1 MDSILRRHCGVSCA
15 SGRAPSFRGY
25 VHGHEQRNDQGNGRD
40 KEDAR
45 TPRQDYVRDAGGIM
59 LTLLSTLVSFLM
71 GGLPKILD
79 FFQDK
84 QDKSH
89 ELKLAQ
95 MQTERELQ
103 LAAAGYVAQQQIEAI
118 RLDEIKTETSSAEK
132 VSLID
137 AQKAEMS
144 AIYAHDMSLNEGT
157 SQWMKDF
164 RASVRPVITYGF
176 FFLLVGID
184 GVLAYKGLTSGV
196 EFNALADQLWDNET
210 QALFASI
217 IAFHFGGRAFGK

>member
-1 MDSILRRHCGVSCA
+1 
-15 SGRAPSFRGY
+15 
-25 VHGHEQRNDQGNGRD
+25 
-40 KEDAR
+40 
-45 TPRQDYVRDAGGIM
+45 M
-59 LTLLSTLVSFLM
+59 LTIFSTLVSFLM

-84 QDKSH
+84 SDKSH

-95 MQTERELQ
+95 MQTDRELQ
-103 LAAAGYVAQQQIEAI
+103 MAAAGYIAQQHIEEI
-118 RLDEIKTETSSAEK
+118 KLDEIKTQTASAEK
-132 VSLID
+132 VSLIN
-137 AQKAEMS
+137 AQSAEMQ
-144 AIYAHDMSLNEGT
+144 AIYAHDTSLNEGT
-157 SQWMKDF
+157 SQWMKNL

-184 GVLAYKGLTSGV
+184 AVLAYKGLTSGID
-196 EFNALADQLWDNET
+196 FNQLANQLWDDET

>member
-1 MDSILRRHCGVSCA
+1 
-15 SGRAPSFRGY
+15 
-25 VHGHEQRNDQGNGRD
+25 
-40 KEDAR
+40 
-45 TPRQDYVRDAGGIM
+45 M
-59 LTLLSTLVSFLM
+59 LTIFSTLVSFLM

-79 FFQDK
+79 FFQDRA
-84 QDKSH
+84 DKGH

-103 LAAAGYVAQQQIEAI
+103 MAAAGYVAQQQIEAI
-118 RLDEIKTETSSAEK
+118 KIDEIKVQTEADNK
-132 VSLID
+132 QALIG
-137 AQKAEMS
+137 AQQAEMS

-157 SQWMKDF
+157 SKWMKDL

-196 EFNALADQLWDNET
+196 DFVQLAEQLWDNET

>member
-1 MDSILRRHCGVSCA
+1 
-15 SGRAPSFRGY
+15 
-25 VHGHEQRNDQGNGRD
+25 
-40 KEDAR
+40 
-45 TPRQDYVRDAGGIM
+45 
-59 LTLLSTLVSFLM
+59 M

-84 QDKSH
+84 SDKSH

-95 MQTERELQ
+95 MQTDRELQ
-103 LAAAGYVAQQQIEAI
+103 MAAAGYIAQQHIEEI
-118 RLDEIKTETSSAEK
+118 KLDEIKTQTASAEK

-137 AQKAEMS
+137 AQSAEMQ
-144 AIYAHDMSLNEGT
+144 AIYAHDTSLNEGT
-157 SQWMKDF
+157 SQWMKNL

-184 GVLAYKGLTSGV
+184 AVLAYKGLTSGID
-196 EFNALADQLWDNET
+196 FNQLANQLWDDET